1 MKRRL
6 LLDTCA
12 LVWLATGDSRLSDK
26 AREAVATAVSVSVSP
41 VSAWELGQKHRRG
54 LLKLPMTPREL
65 FQTAVDRY
73 SLDIAPLD
81 PEVMFSASAL
91 PEHHKDPADRFI
103 IATALLGNMTVV
115 TADHRFHAYDV
126 DVLG

>member
-12 LVWLATGDSRLSDK
+12 LVWLATGDSKLSDN
-26 AREAVATAVSVSVSP
+26 AREAVANAASVSVSP
-41 VSAWELGQKHRRG
+41 ISAWELGQKHRRG

-103 IATALLGNMTVV
+103 IATAILGNMAVV
-115 TADHRFHAYDV
+115 TADHRFREYGV
-126 DVLG
+126 DVIG

>member
-1 MKRRL
+1 MKHPL
-6 LLDTCA
+6 LLDTGA
-12 LVWLATGDSRLSDK
+12 LVWLATGDSKLSDN
-26 AREAVATAVSVSVSP
+26 AREAVANAASVSVSP

-65 FQTAVDRY
+65 FQAAVERY

-115 TADHRFHAYDV
+115 TADHRFREYGV

>member
-12 LVWLATGDSRLSDK
+12 LVWLATGDSKLSGN
-26 AREAVATAVSVSVSP
+26 ARAAVENAVSVSVSP

-65 FQTAVDRY
+65 FQAAVERY
-73 SLDIAPLD
+73 SLDIAPLE

-103 IATALLGNMTVV
+103 IATALLGNMAVV
-115 TADHRFHAYDV
+115 TADHRFREYGV

>member
-12 LVWLATGDSRLSDK
+12 LVWLATGDFKLSDK
-26 AREAVATAVSVSVSP
+26 AREAVANAASVSVSP
-41 VSAWELGQKHRRG
+41 VSAWELGQKHRRS

-65 FQTAVDRY
+65 FQTAVEPY

-81 PEVMFSASAL
+81 PDVMFSACAL
-91 PEHHKDPADRFI
+91 PEHHKDRADRFI
-103 IATALLGNMTVV
+103 IATALLGNMAVV
-115 TADHRFHAYDV
+115 TADHRFREYGV